1 MHILF
6 DSLCVSHILQSR
18 SSFWAIFCQTPVE
31 IVEECL
37 KASYARMLLLLK
49 AAESVARCVKQR
61 KKSCVYWKFL
71 SGAQIA
77 IPPIRGHF
85 VCAIERRNAKKTVH
99 NFMIFRSFCFVFDEL
114 GVIVFQWRRNRRR
127 ELIVERRK
135 LTRDVGRKKRFVYK
149 LTYLPLLYT

>member
-1 MHILF
+1 M
-6 DSLCVSHILQSR
+6 
-18 SSFWAIFCQTPVE
+18 E

-61 KKSCVYWKFL
+61 KKSLRVLEIF

-77 IPPIRGHF
+77 IPPIRGHV
-85 VCAIERRNAKKTVH
+85 VCAIERHNAKKTGY

-114 GVIVFQWRRNRRR
+114 GVIVFQWRRNQRR

-135 LTRDVGRKKRFVYK
+135 LTRDDGRKKRFVYK
-149 LTYLPLLYT
+149 LTYLPLVHT